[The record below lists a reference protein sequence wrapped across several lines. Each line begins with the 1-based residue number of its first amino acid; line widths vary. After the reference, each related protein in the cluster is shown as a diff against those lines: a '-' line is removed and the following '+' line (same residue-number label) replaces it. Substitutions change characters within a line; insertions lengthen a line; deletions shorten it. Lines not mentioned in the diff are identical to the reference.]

1 MGWFSR
7 IRHFRREMREVQ
19 TLLGLDPDQRRV
31 VVYSEDVSSYI
42 QFEGYLDRLMNRFGH
57 SVVYVTSDP
66 NDPLFADHHSN
77 MSVYYLKRTLPTWI
91 PKVDSNIF
99 ITTMPDLGKLHIKR
113 PKKDARC
120 LYIFHSLN
128 STHEVYRKGAF
139 NHYDEFFLTGPHHK
153 KELEAHF
160 KLEQL
165 RLPALHEVGYYKLD
179 RVAAAH
185 RDYEKKHI
193 DRTTILLAPS
203 WGKGN
208 LLESH
213 GIEIIARLL
222 ELGLHVVVRP
232 HPCFFLPIYP
242 QGRVIVDSIARRFAD
257 HPNILIE
264 CNINS
269 EDSFHEADLMLS
281 DYSGAA
287 FEYALGTLRPVLFID
302 GPRKTLNSEW
312 RSLGLPTF
320 EDTMRHRVGRVLPP
334 LEIPQIGR
342 IVEEMLRRK
351 ISYRQ
356 ELEHLRQIAVYHFGR
371 SADVGAE
378 VIDNL
383 LIQAEDAAAGKKST
397 APDLGVRA

>member
-1 MGWFSR
+1 
-7 IRHFRREMREVQ
+7 MREVQ
-19 TLLGLDPDQRRV
+19 TLLSLDPDERRIV
-31 VVYSEDVSSYI
+31 IYSEDASSFI

-66 NDPLFADHHSN
+66 TDPLFTDHHSS

-99 ITTMPDLGKLHIKR
+99 ITTMPDLGKLHIRR
-113 PKKDARC
+113 PKKDSRC
-120 LYIFHSLN
+120 IYIFHSLN

-139 NHYDEFFLTGPHHK
+139 DHYDELFLTGPHHK

-160 KLEQL
+160 DREQL
-165 RLPALHEVGYYKLD
+165 PLPALHEVGYYKLD
-179 RVAAAH
+179 RVATAH
-185 RDYEKKHI
+185 RNYEKKHI

-213 GIEIIARLL
+213 GIEIVARLL
-222 ELGLHVVVRP
+222 ELGVHVVVRP

-242 QGRVIVDSIARRFAD
+242 QGREIVNSIARRFAD

-264 CNINS
+264 ANINT

-302 GPRKTLNSEW
+302 GPRKTRNPEW
-312 RSLGLPTF
+312 QSLGLPTF

-334 LEIPQIGR
+334 DEIAELGR
-342 IVEEMLRRK
+342 NVEQMLLQK
-351 ISYRQ
+351 TGYQQ
-356 ELEHLRQIAVYHFGR
+356 ELDHLRQTAIYHFGR

-378 VIDNL
+378 IIDNHL
-383 LIQAEDAAAGKKST
+383 TQAEDAEAGKEST
-397 APDLGVRA
+397 APGPSVRA